1 MAWGMTTP
9 PSLTSAADAP
19 SAPGPDGAGT
29 AGGVQA
35 VLRALD
41 LMAVLTAMPDGIGLS
56 DAARRAGLAASTAHR
71 LLNTLANRGWARF
84 DSGSGL
90 WQVGPEAFVTG
101 QAFDPARHLVQTAR
115 PVMQRLME
123 RSGETVNLA
132 IRADDRML
140 YLAQVECA
148 EMMRAF
154 ARPGA
159 RVPMVST
166 GVGKALLAAA
176 SLPTPAGADAIGT
189 ELDLIRR
196 RGWALDDEEQ
206 SVGLRCV
213 AAAIPAGRAGGTP
226 KAAISISGPTAR
238 ISDDRLD
245 LLGRMVGDAAAEI
258 GRAL

>member
-1 MAWGMTTP
+1 MSQNDTP
-9 PSLTSAADAP
+9 DDTPMPAATA
-19 SAPGPDGAGT
+19 ATGATGS
-29 AGGVQA
+29 VQA
-35 VLRALD
+35 VTRALD
-41 LMAVLTAMPDGIGLS
+41 LLRILAETPGGIGLS
-56 DAARRAGLAASTAHR
+56 PAARKAGLAASTAHR
-71 LLNTLANRGWARF
+71 LLNTLAARGWASF
-84 DSGSGL
+84 DAAHNL
-90 WQVGPEAFVTG
+90 WRVGPEAFITG
-101 QAFDPARHLVQTAR
+101 QAFDPARHLAAAAR

-159 RVPMVST
+159 RVPMIST
-166 GVGKALLAAA
+166 GVGKALLAAG
-176 SLPTPAGADAIGT
+176 SRPLPVQATGT
-189 ELDLIRR
+189 GSEGLAAELAVIAA

-213 AAAIPAGRAGGTP
+213 AAAISPPRGLQP
-226 KAAISISGPTAR
+226 IAALSISGPTAR
-238 ISDDRLD
+238 ISNDRLD
-245 LLGRMVGDAAAEI
+245 ALGRMVVDAAADI